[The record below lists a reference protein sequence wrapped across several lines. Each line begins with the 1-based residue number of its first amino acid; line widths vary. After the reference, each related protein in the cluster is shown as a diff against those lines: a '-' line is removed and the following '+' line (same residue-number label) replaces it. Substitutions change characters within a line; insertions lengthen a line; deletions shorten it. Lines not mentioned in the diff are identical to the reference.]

1 MFATI
6 AFGHGAASS
15 PSIIISII
23 IITSPSP
30 RNAEQGVPPFRWQDA
45 PPNKSSFRPFF
56 FFLLFLPLCLPPSL
70 FRMKPNVGGE
80 GNTLSCTHTQ
90 THTTSHLLK
99 ARTQHRHELP
109 NAPFFSRSFALFP
122 YAFPVC
128 FSLFFYI
135 FFCSSSFCFTHTHAH
150 TRRFALPEFTS
161 TVLRM
166 LPGRGR
172 PVRPGSWWPFS
183 TGRLTSAP
191 EPYGFCG
198 YAAPLS
204 AVAGRAAVL
213 HCQGAATQQR
223 NA

>member
-30 RNAEQGVPPFRWQDA
+30 RNAEQGGPPLGGRMRLQTNHHFAR
-45 PPNKSSFRPFF
+45 FF
-56 FFLLFLPLCLPPSL
+56 FFALPTTVPPPEPIPNEDQCGGRRKHSLVHKHTHAHHFPPTQGAHTTPPRTAERTVFFPFFCALPLRFSRLLFLVFL
-70 FRMKPNVGGE
+70 
-80 GNTLSCTHTQ
+80 
-90 THTTSHLLK
+90 
-99 ARTQHRHELP
+99 
-109 NAPFFSRSFALFP
+109 
-122 YAFPVC
+122 
-128 FSLFFYI
+128 YI
-135 FFCSSSFCFTHTHAH
+135 FCSSSFCFTHTHAH

-172 PVRPGSWWPFS
+172 PVRPGGWWPFS

-204 AVAGRAAVL
+204 TVAGRAAFL